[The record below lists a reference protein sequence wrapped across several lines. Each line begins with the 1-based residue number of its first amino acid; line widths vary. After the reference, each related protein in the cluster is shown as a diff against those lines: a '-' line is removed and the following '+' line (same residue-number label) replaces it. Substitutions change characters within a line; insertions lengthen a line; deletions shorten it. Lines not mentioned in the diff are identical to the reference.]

1 MGKDWRGLG
10 VVVRQRAQLCLDAYV
25 RKCLAPFANH
35 PAEYFNSVIDLP
47 LEYLKVGFA
56 AGYDPKIFLTSREI
70 YERRSP
76 EERKRWVSETHEAVL
91 AACRKPGKNGRPKN
105 IAARQAAAVA
115 LYFCEAWHDENA
127 QTAINDYGHRR
138 EMRDIAAQAVV
149 EDMFAWMFDDP
160 KYAWRL
166 APSKNTEQ
174 FTNEYG
180 NEIDVLGD
188 IDGWKLKLPPKPP
201 RKK

>member
-1 MGKDWRGLG
+1 MP
-10 VVVRQRAQLCLDAYV
+10 LDAYV
-25 RKCLAPFANH
+25 RHPLAPFANH

-76 EERKRWVSETHEAVL
+76 EERKRWVSETREAVL
-91 AACRKPGKNGRPKN
+91 AACRKPGKNGRPKRSPHDRL
-105 IAARQAAAVA
+105 RQWPSTTAKLGA
-115 LYFCEAWHDENA
+115 DENA
-127 QTAINDYGHRR
+127 QTAEMNDYGHRR

-149 EDMFAWMFDDP
+149 EDMFAWMFDNP

-188 IDGWKLKLPPKPP
+188 IKMAGN
-201 RKK
+201 